1 MHHLWSPHSLKY
13 VDPIGVI
20 FLPRNQR
27 FFPDRARVSG
37 RILGQCENPQ
47 GWILGF
53 FEHGQYMGLTESEIQ
68 AAMNDTA
75 TTVVDGLTTYY
86 TIPDP
91 SNLIDTTTLA
101 NYHQRLLRI
110 ADQGRAEDPDRR
122 TTKPHTDK
130 EVFELRMLC

>member
-1 MHHLWSPHSLKY
+1 MRKP
-13 VDPIGVI
+13 
-20 FLPRNQR
+20 
-27 FFPDRARVSG
+27 
-37 RILGQCENPQ
+37 E

-86 TIPDP
+86 
-91 SNLIDTTTLA
+91 
-101 NYHQRLLRI
+101 
-110 ADQGRAEDPDRR
+110 RR
-122 TTKPHTDK
+122 TTKPPTDK

>member
-1 MHHLWSPHSLKY
+1 MRKP
-13 VDPIGVI
+13 
-20 FLPRNQR
+20 
-27 FFPDRARVSG
+27 
-37 RILGQCENPQ
+37 E

-91 SNLIDTTTLA
+91 SDLIDTLLQTTI
-101 NYHQRLLRI
+101 N
-110 ADQGRAEDPDRR
+110 DFFG
-122 TTKPHTDK
+122 
-130 EVFELRMLC
+130 

>member
-1 MHHLWSPHSLKY
+1 MRKP
-13 VDPIGVI
+13 
-20 FLPRNQR
+20 
-27 FFPDRARVSG
+27 
-37 RILGQCENPQ
+37 E